1 MNGAILWKGF
11 AAFAFLL
18 SSCATPHAEQAPQ
31 PEIAL
36 TIDDLPVHGPIP
48 PGQTPST
55 VAKGIIAALSRAHVP
70 AYGFINARWVAAQPE
85 TLGALKDWRAAGL
98 PLGNHTWA
106 HRHLSE
112 MSVAEFNDEVARD
125 ETVLAQLAGGTD
137 WHWFRYPF
145 LDEGEN
151 AEKRNAARQVLARR
165 GYKIAA
171 VTMDFGD
178 WAWTAPYARCIAKDN
193 RRAIAQ
199 LEEMYLAAAREAI
212 DYYRGLARQ
221 LYGRDIPY
229 VVLLHDSGFEARML
243 PRLIGFYR
251 SAGFRFVSLLE
262 AQRDPHYADQVRPE
276 LPAEPEG
283 LENKAVARG
292 ILLPKRTDFQTPLS
306 AICPGGPGLPGN
318 G

>member
-1 MNGAILWKGF
+1 MNAAIPWKSF

-18 SSCATPHAEQAPQ
+18 ASCATPHAEQAPQ

-70 AYGFINARWVAAQPE
+70 AYGFINARWVTAQP
-85 TLGALKDWRAAGL
+85 GDARRAQGL
-98 PLGNHTWA
+98 ASGGLAAWQPTWA

-178 WAWTAPYARCIAKDN
+178 WAWTAPYARCMAKDD

-212 DYYRGLARQ
+212 DYYRGLRASSTVETS
-221 LYGRDIPY
+221 PT
-229 VVLLHDSGFEARML
+229 SSCFTT
-243 PRLIGFYR
+243 
-251 SAGFRFVSLLE
+251 
-262 AQRDPHYADQVRPE
+262 
-276 LPAEPEG
+276 
-283 LENKAVARG
+283 VASR
-292 ILLPKRTDFQTPLS
+292 RACS
-306 AICPGGPGLPGN
+306 RA
-318 G
+318 